1 LTKCSLHLTFH
12 EYVVKKLPIA
22 EYSVVKKL
30 RLRDFVATARQARY
44 SESVNLVFRQ
54 AREPA

>member
-22 EYSVVKKL
+22 EYSVVKKSSEVAL
-30 RLRDFVATARQARY
+30 RRRSKL
-44 SESVNLVFRQ
+44 
-54 AREPA
+54 